1 MPEPETIIRHG
12 LVENAAGQL
21 KCPLCREPLTTVAM
35 AHVTSDRG
43 DCLVLPSQ
51 TRTYLGEALP
61 PDPKAT
67 GIYGVTVGMTCKQAH
82 RAQLTLVCA
91 DGYVT
96 VKTEW
101 EETPD
106 ARR

>member
-21 KCPLCREPLTTVAM
+21 KCPLCREPLTEIGMVHA
-35 AHVTSDRG
+35 VTDKA
-43 DCLVLPSQ
+43 DTIVLP
-51 TRTYLGEALP
+51 GEVRSFHLP
-61 PDPKAT
+61 RPQFKGLH
-67 GIYGVTVGMTCKQAH
+67 GITMGMWCKQEH
-82 RAQLTLVCA
+82 HVFLSLVCA
-91 DGYVT
+91 DGYIT

-106 ARR
+106 AR